1 MVIKVYLAI
10 SIIGGHFM
18 KHGKLWARL
27 LAAVCVLAL
36 ILPTVSTAFAASYPY
51 ETVSMDDVNLRKRAN
66 TTSQLLDKIKEGET
80 VTVLGV
86 SGDFYRVKVDG
97 TTGYAMKAFID
108 GTDPSADKPF
118 DPANAAEAPAGITSY
133 PYDTVVLQNV
143 KLRKTAEAEGKVI
156 RMLKTGTLVKVISC
170 SSDGFA
176 KVKADKDTGYI
187 VYTHINRADL
197 PFEYVAP
204 APEPTPVPGSD
215 RYQELKK
222 GSQGTAVNALQNAL
236 AELGYLDKK
245 TIDGKYGA
253 QTESA
258 LKTFQKRNGLT
269 RDGIASTELQVLLYE
284 GTPKD
289 FKGYRQYVKTVAPYV
304 NAPIREGGKGDA
316 VSRLQSRLRY
326 LGYYDGDF
334 TAVFDK
340 ATVAAFK
347 MFEGKNGLNADG
359 EASTQDQIILYS
371 ENVLGAGVVVTPTPE
386 PTIAPPTRTLKR
398 GDSGEDVKGVQNR
411 LTELGYYKGKITGN
425 YNSATEDAVEAF
437 QKKSGL
443 PKDGVL
449 GPVTRTVLYGQY
461 ATPAQPTAIPLLPDA
476 PAATEEP
483 LTPENVVVI
492 RSGAT
497 GEAVRKLQA
506 RLQEL
511 GYYTSRLDG
520 AYLTEDIQAVRAFQK
535 ANGLKVDG
543 KAGYDTQSR
552 LYSADAVA
560 AANNQTQALK
570 LKYGSEGSEV
580 ANLQERLITLGYL
593 KGSADGKFGKNT
605 KTAVKNFQKNN
616 KLDADG
622 IAGQQTL
629 EMLYSDRAKANKTET
644 TNTESTTLRVG
655 TISNAV
661 ADMQNRLIA
670 LGYLKGKA
678 DGNFGSQ
685 TKLALMAFQRANG
698 LTTDGVAGPKTLA
711 KLAAAKPAENT
722 QNQTTTSG
730 PAVVTASKVRY
741 ANWYNEIRDKV
752 RKLPN
757 ATLYDFTNGISWQVN
772 MFSFG
777 AHADSEPITKE
788 DTANMMRAFGGK
800 HTWNPKPVWVVLS
813 DGSIYIATIHNMEHG
828 VQHNLSNDFDGH
840 ICIHFPRTQSQ
851 VESIG
856 SYATSHQKAVE
867 LGWEATQQ
875 RIK

>member
-1 MVIKVYLAI
+1 
-10 SIIGGHFM
+10 M

-36 ILPTVSTAFAASYPY
+36 VLPTVSTAFAASYPY
-51 ETVSMDDVNLRKRAN
+51 DTVSMDDVNLRKKAN
-66 TTSQLLDKIKEGET
+66 TTSQVADRIKEGDT
-80 VTVLGV
+80 VTILGA
-86 SGDFYRVKVDG
+86 SGDFYRVRFEGK
-97 TTGYAMKAFID
+97 TGYAMKAFID

-118 DPANAAEAPAGITSY
+118 DPANAAEAPSAISSY

-143 KLRKTAEAEGKVI
+143 KLRKKAQAEADVI
-156 RMLKTGTLVKVISC
+156 CMLKAGDLVEVQSRTA
-170 SSDGFA
+170 DGFA
-176 KVKADKDTGYI
+176 KVKAGKQTGY
-187 VYTHINRADL
+187 VVSTHINLADL
-197 PFEYVAP
+197 PVEYVTP
-204 APEPTPVPGSD
+204 APVPTPVPGSD

-222 GSQGTAVNALQNAL
+222 GSQGTAVTALQNAL

-245 TIDGKYGA
+245 TVDGKYGA

-269 RDGIASTELQVLLYE
+269 RDGVASPELQVLLYE

-304 NAPIREGGKGDA
+304 NAPVREGGKGDA
-316 VSRLQSRLRY
+316 VNRLQSRLRY

-334 TAVFDK
+334 TGVFDK

-359 EASTQDQIILYS
+359 EASTEDQVILFS
-371 ENVLGAGVVVTPTPE
+371 ENVLGAGVVITPTPE

-411 LTELGYYKGKITGN
+411 LMELGYYKGKITGN
-425 YNSATEDAVEAF
+425 YNAATEDAVEAF

-461 ATPAQPTAIPLLPDA
+461 ATPAQPTAIPLLPDV
-476 PAATEEP
+476 PVATEEP

-497 GEAVRKLQA
+497 GEAVRRLQA

-543 KAGYDTQSR
+543 KAGYDTQSK
-552 LYSADAVA
+552 LYSSSAVA
-560 AANNQTQALK
+560 APGQQTQAVK

-593 KGSADGKFGKNT
+593 TGSADGKFGKNT
-605 KTAVKNFQKNN
+605 KTAVKNFQKKND
-616 KLDADG
+616 LDADG
-622 IAGQQTL
+622 IAGQMTL
-629 EMLYSDRAKANKTET
+629 EKLYSDQAKANKTQSSTSET
-644 TNTESTTLRVG
+644 TTLRVG

-711 KLAAAKPAENT
+711 KLAASRPADP
-722 QNQTTTSG
+722 QTPPANNS

-741 ANWYNEIRDKV
+741 ANWYDEIRAKV
-752 RKLPN
+752 RQMPN

-777 AHADSEPITKE
+777 AHADSEPITKQ

-800 HTWNPKPVWVVLS
+800 HTWTPKPVWVVLS
-813 DGSIYIATIHNMEHG
+813 DGSIYIATVHNMEHG
-828 VQHNLSNDFDGH
+828 VQHNLNNDFGGH

-856 SYATSHQKAVE
+856 SYATSHQKTVE